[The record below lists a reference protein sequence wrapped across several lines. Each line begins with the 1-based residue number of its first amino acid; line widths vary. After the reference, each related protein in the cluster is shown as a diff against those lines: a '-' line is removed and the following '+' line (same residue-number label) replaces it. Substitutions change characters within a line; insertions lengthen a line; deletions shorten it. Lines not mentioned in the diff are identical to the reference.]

1 MSQILGQVDVAGRAE
16 VVARDETHRSVA
28 QALVRDRVPVGASE
42 HERVS
47 ARAVVRRSDYLAAGA
62 PVVEH
67 SLDGLRRE
75 IGPVGK
81 DDHGRL
87 DVSPE
92 RREAAAER
100 RPRPA
105 LPLRAADDSRLVGS
119 ELIGALDHDDLVHR
133 RFAEPLEHVREK
145 DALLRAPE
153 PRRLACREDDRGDAH
168 RQLSPTVTVFTTT
181 GCDGGPS
188 PTPSASIRRTVSS
201 PSVTSPTIA

>member
-1 MSQILGQVDVAGRAE
+1 MPPRC
-16 VVARDETHRSVA
+16 
-28 QALVRDRVPVGASE
+28 
-42 HERVS
+42 
-47 ARAVVRRSDYLAAGA
+47 A

-67 SLDGLRRE
+67 ALDRLRRE

-81 DDHGRL
+81 DDYGCF
-87 DVSPE
+87 DVFAE
-92 RREAAAER
+92 RREAAAKR
-100 RPRPA
+100 RPGPA
-105 LPLRAADDSRLVGS
+105 CPLRAAHDPSPRSVGELV
-119 ELIGALDHDDLVHR
+119 GALDDDDLVHGR
-133 RFAEPLEHVREK
+133 LAEPLEHVREE